1 MRIVSAVLIVSMSLL
16 LADSSHAEERVYT
29 VRNLLAP
36 ILGMSE
42 SDKVIEIT
50 ESELRSLFCLA
61 GGAVGGAAT
70 LLVTGTAIAVVGPPG
85 SQTTI
90 VALPLISATMWA
102 ACGFAAGAAPAVAWF
117 LGNSEELLRR
127 LWYRIDG
134 IPGMPEPSP
143 GAAEK
148 VETDVDAQAEAG
160 R

>member
-1 MRIVSAVLIVSMSLL
+1 MSRWVWIGIVATGLSFIANVSNPAVSR
-16 LADSSHAEERVYT
+16 AEERVYT
-29 VRNLLAP
+29 FRNLFGP
-36 ILGMSE
+36 IFGEPDSE
-42 SDKVIEIT
+42 TVIEIT
-50 ESELRSLFCLA
+50 DSELRSLFCLA

-127 LWYRIDG
+127 LWYRIDRDD
-134 IPGMPEPSP
+134 S
-143 GAAEK
+143 
-148 VETDVDAQAEAG
+148 ETQP
-160 R
+160 